1 MSFRLKT
8 VLGIAAIEVVLLAI
22 LIVSGVYYL
31 KTSNES
37 ELLRSGQVTARL
49 FSTMIAD
56 AVVATDLATLDTL
69 VSSTLKNDGL
79 VYVRVR
85 NSTGTVLAQGGD
97 EGALAARFKP
107 DASIADTSDD
117 RRLDVQAP
125 IAVAGKTFGSVEI
138 GLSTLLLEATI
149 SDALNWMLS
158 IAASEIA
165 LVAVF
170 GLLLGTILTRQLA
183 RLRDAARLVAA
194 GEFGHQLDVHGRD
207 ELADTTISFNKM
219 STSLAAFAQEAEAA
233 RRTAEAGRDY
243 AESVLHDAMDSMPQ
257 GVVIVNKDERVE
269 FANTAFID
277 RYPET
282 ADKLAAGPAFAEVA
296 AMTLPRIRASGDQD
310 IEDRVAGRLE
320 KLRNVDAHRHW
331 ESEHESGLTLF
342 NAQRR
347 MSGGGVVVVEN
358 DITELKAANERNRKL
373 ELELLQA
380 EKMKSLGTLAGGT
393 AHEFNN
399 LLVPMIGLT
408 ELVMED
414 LPEDSIERTNLEKV
428 IEAGGRARQLVAQIL
443 SFSRAE
449 DPDQPIDR
457 DAEIVDLGAA
467 VREALDLVRTTTPS
481 TIDLDL
487 EVPDA
492 PCRVSID
499 PTQLQQIIMN
509 LVANASHA
517 MDGQVGRI
525 ALSVARA
532 DETAAV
538 LAEAEAVEPGRAYAV
553 LRVRDTGCGMDEETV
568 QRIFEPFFT
577 TKEVG
582 KGTGMGLAVIH
593 SIITRAGG
601 VVDVTSAPS
610 EGTTFDVYLP
620 IEAGEDRASA
630 DEPSARPETADTPE
644 AVAI

>member
-85 NSTGTVLAQGGD
+85 SSTGNVLAQGGD
-97 EGALAARFKP
+97 AGALAARFKP
-107 DASIADTSDD
+107 DTSIADTSDD

-138 GLSTLLLEATI
+138 GLSTLLVEATI

-194 GEFGHQLDVHGRD
+194 GEFGHQLDVHGKD

-219 STSLAAFAQEAEAA
+219 STSLAAFAQEAEEA
-233 RRTAEAGRDY
+233 RRKAEAGRDY
-243 AESVLHDAMDSMPQ
+243 AESVLHDAMNSMPQ
-257 GVVIVNKDERVE
+257 GVVIVDDRERVE

-282 ADKLAAGPAFAEVA
+282 AEKLAASPAFAEVA
-296 AMTLPRIRASGDQD
+296 AMTLPHIRASGDQD
-310 IEDRVAGRLE
+310 IEDRVAGRLD
-320 KLRNVDAHRHW
+320 KLRDVDAHRHW

-342 NAQRR
+342 NSQRR
-347 MSGGGVVVVEN
+347 MSSGGVVVVEN

-449 DPDQPIDR
+449 DPDQPVDR

-481 TIDLDL
+481 TIDLNL

-532 DETAAV
+532 DETAAA
-538 LAEAEAVEPGRAYAV
+538 LSETEAVDGPMPCSAGHRAYAV
-553 LRVRDTGCGMDEETV
+553 LRVRDTG
-568 QRIFEPFFT
+568 
-577 TKEVG
+577 
-582 KGTGMGLAVIH
+582 
-593 SIITRAGG
+593 
-601 VVDVTSAPS
+601 
-610 EGTTFDVYLP
+610 
-620 IEAGEDRASA
+620 
-630 DEPSARPETADTPE
+630 
-644 AVAI
+644 